1 MDNNK
6 VLSAQPVNIS
16 KVKEVITIGL
26 RFIALLEEETDDEYI
41 LSGPLLAEEIVNPM
55 TGQIMLGLKPLSSF
69 NPNMSIKLKKDFV
82 LAINNVPAELEQA
95 YYNTK
100 LQLNKTA
107 SLNNQSAGRIITKP
121 SS

>member
-82 LAINNVPAELEQA
+82 LAMNNVPAELEQA

-107 SLNNQSAGRIITKP
+107 SLNNQSVSRIITKP